1 MKNIAQRLNTL
12 ALTVKRLIERFTDK
26 RFKGV
31 HPNLAALKTAYSAA
45 SAGDYA
51 TIDAGTGQSA
61 KLAIWDENDSDWVE
75 IGEVSLA
82 TTDMVVEGEDNLYF
96 KDYRVKA
103 AFISENV
110 TFSAAAL
117 ANNATTSNTVNIA
130 SRYQLLHITTNHPCR
145 VRLYTSTA
153 KRDADLTRP
162 IGTDP
167 EANHGL
173 MFEFISTTE
182 LLNADLSPVVDGF
195 AETAAIPYSITNLS
209 GATQTMTVTLNH
221 VKTGA

>member
-130 SRYQLLHITTNHPCR
+130 SRYQLLHI
-145 VRLYTSTA
+145 
-153 KRDADLTRP
+153 
-162 IGTDP
+162 
-167 EANHGL
+167 
-173 MFEFISTTE
+173 
-182 LLNADLSPVVDGF
+182 
-195 AETAAIPYSITNLS
+195 
-209 GATQTMTVTLNH
+209 
-221 VKTGA
+221 